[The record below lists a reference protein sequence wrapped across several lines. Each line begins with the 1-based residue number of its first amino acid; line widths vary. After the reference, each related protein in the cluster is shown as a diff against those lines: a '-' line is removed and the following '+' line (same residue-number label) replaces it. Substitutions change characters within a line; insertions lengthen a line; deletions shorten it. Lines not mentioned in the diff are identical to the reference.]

1 MNIAFFLLPK
11 SKVAYIYDDCT
22 LRQGLEKL
30 RHHGYTAVPVISREG
45 RYVGSVSE
53 GDFLWHLVPDS
64 KELKKHDAV
73 SMEDIPISLIL
84 DRNKNLPVG
93 INSSVE
99 DLVECTVSQN
109 FVPVVDDQGNFI
121 GIVTRSDVL
130 KYYYS
135 DTEDM
140 ICDLS
145 LMQRAI

>member
-1 MNIAFFLLPK
+1 M
-11 SKVAYIYDDCT
+11 
-22 LRQGLEKL
+22 
-30 RHHGYTAVPVISREG
+30 
-45 RYVGSVSE
+45 GSVSE

-135 DTEDM
+135 DTEDL